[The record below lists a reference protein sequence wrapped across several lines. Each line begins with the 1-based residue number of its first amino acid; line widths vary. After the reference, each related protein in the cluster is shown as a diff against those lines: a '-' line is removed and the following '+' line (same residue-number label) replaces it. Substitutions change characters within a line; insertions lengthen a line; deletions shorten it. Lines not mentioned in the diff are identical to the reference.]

1 MLKCCWVCLNLLCVY
16 SNSQVLCTL
25 EMENAGLTLSSSCG
39 HTAVILRISIV
50 KRLRKISKKRDWSW
64 NMKRQWYYK
73 YTNIRRFVVT
83 LLLNLSDIVFGLI
96 LPSDVKSQDCFLQ
109 TLLRQ
114 FSSVLV
120 LSQCQEQD
128 ISTLL
133 FLVLRLVTWSS
144 QQEWLR
150 K

>member
-1 MLKCCWVCLNLLCVY
+1 
-16 SNSQVLCTL
+16 
-25 EMENAGLTLSSSCG
+25 
-39 HTAVILRISIV
+39 
-50 KRLRKISKKRDWSW
+50 
-64 NMKRQWYYK
+64 MKRQWYYK

-144 QQEWLR
+144 QQE
-150 K
+150 